1 MELLELKEKLEEAL
15 ETENWDIIL
24 ELISDI
30 EIEENYM
37 SPFTNG
43 GDDEEENW
51 LNKNK

>member
-1 MELLELKEKLEEAL
+1 MELSEIKEKLEEAL
-15 ETENWDIIL
+15 EMENWDIVI
-24 ELISDI
+24 EVIGDI
-30 EIEENYM
+30 DIEENYM